1 MIIDSILKAF
11 ALLRAFFYLYI
22 VANSLLLAF
31 LYWNAY
37 RKYKMTPIIKAVY
50 YLVLSIALNFFYM
63 IIIAL
68 VSLVSREAIIYDWL
82 VVFIPL
88 FALPLMMALD
98 NFRSQSTTTIN
109 DDGKLEKSYKL
120 KTK

>member
-1 MIIDSILKAF
+1 MITDYILKVF

-109 DDGKLEKSYKL
+109 DDGKLEKVIN
-120 KTK
+120 